1 MMEIAEERSAGALVV
16 APAGRV
22 DSVSSGELERHLLS
36 RLDAGEKRLVID
48 LAGVDYISS
57 AGLRVLL
64 MAAKRLKPPAGM
76 LVLCGMGPSVRTV
89 LELAGF
95 LPLFA
100 VEPARAQ
107 ALARIEG
114 APPA

>member
-1 MMEIAEERSAGALVV
+1 MHIGEEKVSRALVI
-16 APAGRV
+16 APEGRV
-22 DSVSSGELERHLLS
+22 DSVSSSELERLVVS
-36 RLDAGEKRLVID
+36 RIDAGEKRLVLD
-48 LAGVDYISS
+48 LSGVEYISS

-64 MAAKRLKPPAGM
+64 MAAKRLKEPPGG

-100 VEPARAQ
+100 VEPRREQ
-107 ALARIEG
+107 ALARLG
-114 APPA
+114 G